1 MSAVLSATGLTKRY
15 GGVTALAG
23 AGRAGSRIDDELAS
37 DNTISGQEHA
47 AAARASQPDAE
58 AKHEAWRLAV
68 LDSSTPNE
76 TARSITLAFPRAGQ
90 EELLAP
96 YVEEYLSAAET
107 IWESLGTHRASVV
120 LDYIFPVSLASDA
133 VATRM
138 REWLD
143 SSDAPAPAK
152 RFVQENLA
160 DVERALAA
168 QACDAG
174 R

>member
-1 MSAVLSATGLTKRY
+1 M
-15 GGVTALAG
+15 
-23 AGRAGSRIDDELAS
+23 
-37 DNTISGQEHA
+37 
-47 AAARASQPDAE
+47 
-58 AKHEAWRLAV
+58 

-168 QACDAG
+168 QACDAA